1 MTRNPHVI
9 AGSTARSALS
19 HEPAVAPST
28 TTASPV
34 GRPLGRR
41 RRRCPAAPS
50 RLGGRRATRPGLILA
65 IVLVSQLMVVLD
77 ASIVNIALPDI
88 GADLGLSPTGLSWVI
103 NAYTLT
109 FGGLLLLGARAGD
122 ILGRR
127 RVFAAGIALFSV
139 ASLAGGFATTSTELL
154 IARAIQGVGAAIA
167 APSSLAILMTL
178 FPKTRER
185 TRALGWFAAVSVGG
199 AAIGLIAGGMLT
211 QWASWRW
218 VMFVNVPIGIALL
231 VAIVLALPETARNPG
246 HVDVA
251 GALTSTLGVG
261 AMVYGLVRAASTSWT
276 DVQTVVSLVA
286 AVILL
291 VAFVLIE
298 ARAASPITPL
308 RLFANRNRSA
318 SHLVRLLM
326 VAGMFGMFFFLTQ
339 FVQEIFGFSPLKT
352 GMAFL
357 PLPITLFI
365 TSQVTARILAQRFSG
380 RSLMLVGLVIATLG
394 LHQASLLEADSSY
407 LALAIPLV
415 LFGLGAGLTFVPLTA
430 MSLDGVR
437 PADAGAA
444 SGLVN
449 VSQQVGGAIGLAVLV
464 TVFGHAA
471 SPAES
476 ALSNASAAAIQA
488 AQQSFIDGASRALA
502 VASALTLIAAIL
514 VGVLMR
520 SPARSSETVPAGGGA
535 RREAEEVA
543 AAELVAI
550 D

>member
-1 MTRNPHVI
+1 M
-9 AGSTARSALS
+9 
-19 HEPAVAPST
+19 
-28 TTASPV
+28 
-34 GRPLGRR
+34 
-41 RRRCPAAPS
+41 
-50 RLGGRRATRPGLILA
+50 
-65 IVLVSQLMVVLD
+65 LVSQLMVVLD

-127 RVFAAGIALFSV
+127 RVFAAGIALFSI
-139 ASLAGGFATTSTELL
+139 ASLAGGFATTSAELL
-154 IARAIQGVGAAIA
+154 LARAVQGVGAAIA

-178 FPKTRER
+178 FPRTRER

-231 VAIVLALPETARNPG
+231 VAIVLALPETTRNPG
-246 HVDVA
+246 HVDMA

-261 AMVYGLVRAASTSWT
+261 AVVYGLVRAASTSWT

-286 AVILL
+286 GVLLL

-471 SPAES
+471 SPDES
-476 ALSNASAAAIQA
+476 ALANASAAAIQA
-488 AQQSFIDGASRALA
+488 AQQSFIVGANRALA
-502 VASALTLIAAIL
+502 VASALTLAAAIL
-514 VGVLMR
+514 VAVMMGEA
-520 SPARSSETVPAGGGA
+520 PARRAPRRRRMSARTLPAECQA
-535 RREAEEVA
+535 RRRRRSRRPSSSPSTDESYWRRFMAGRIRKGSGPSRRLRPRPAERARRRRPVR
-543 AAELVAI
+543 VRQFCCGV
-550 D
+550 

>member
-28 TTASPV
+28 TTASPAS
-34 GRPLGRR
+34 GTSAS
-41 RRRCPAAPS
+41 AAAAGAAEAARS

-291 VAFVLIE
+291 VAFVLDRG
-298 ARAASPITPL
+298 AGGVAHHPAAAVRQPKPERIAPGPVADGGRDVRDVLLPDPVRPGDL
-308 RLFANRNRSA
+308 RL
-318 SHLVRLLM
+318 
-326 VAGMFGMFFFLTQ
+326 LTAQ
-339 FVQEIFGFSPLKT
+339 DRHGVP
-352 GMAFL
+352 A
-357 PLPITLFI
+357 
-365 TSQVTARILAQRFSG
+365 TARSRCSSPRRSPHGYWRSG
-380 RSLMLVGLVIATLG
+380 
-394 LHQASLLEADSSY
+394 
-407 LALAIPLV
+407 
-415 LFGLGAGLTFVPLTA
+415 
-430 MSLDGVR
+430 
-437 PADAGAA
+437 
-444 SGLVN
+444 
-449 VSQQVGGAIGLAVLV
+449 
-464 TVFGHAA
+464 
-471 SPAES
+471 SPA
-476 ALSNASAAAIQA
+476 
-488 AQQSFIDGASRALA
+488 GH
-502 VASALTLIAAIL
+502 
-514 VGVLMR
+514 
-520 SPARSSETVPAGGGA
+520 
-535 RREAEEVA
+535 
-543 AAELVAI
+543 
-550 D
+550 